1 MGDTTMPSLSGIK
14 RAPLLPIDTGPDP
27 KVIPSDTMLD
37 SDEFL
42 KLLEPLFDGAHLKHV
57 LAVLKRSAV
66 LVFTETALYL
76 RFPNEK
82 VDGKVHRIVR
92 DDLHKDLLGARD
104 KPVYGAYKQQG
115 IITYPPHF
123 ETEVNQEQDMIDAG
137 VERMNKFS
145 NFQEYVD
152 YCDSEIQKWLRPVRH
167 LPPSP
172 SQDSQEASDDTNA
185 QRAALGLPPVLPSH
199 RHWDGNPTDCAAA
212 SSTRPLPML
221 QHPPRRPRRR
231 R

>member
-1 MGDTTMPSLSGIK
+1 
-14 RAPLLPIDTGPDP
+14 
-27 KVIPSDTMLD
+27 MLD

-42 KLLEPLFDGAHLKHV
+42 KLLQPLFDGARLKHV

-66 LVFTETALYL
+66 PVFTETALYL
-76 RFPNEK
+76 RFPNTK

-104 KPVYGAYKQQG
+104 KPVYGAHKQQL

-123 ETEVNQEQDMIDAG
+123 GEANHAQDMIDAG

-145 NFQEYVD
+145 NFREYVD
-152 YCDSEIQKWLRPVRH
+152 YCDSEIQTWLRPVRH
-167 LPPSP
+167 SS

-185 QRAALGLPPVLPSH
+185 QRAALGLAPSLPSR
-199 RHWDGNPTDCAAA
+199 RHWTETQPTRGGFVYP
-212 SSTRPLPML
+212 SSTDATAQLTPTRAWMQMRKLP
-221 QHPPRRPRRR
+221 RTSTTDARA
-231 R
+231 

>member
-1 MGDTTMPSLSGIK
+1 MGKVDIADLKSFVTVDEDGTVDGRYNDAKLVRNQM
-14 RAPLLPIDTGPDP
+14 RAFASNDTGPDP

-92 DDLHKDLLGARD
+92 DDLHKDLLGAR
-104 KPVYGAYKQQG
+104 
-115 IITYPPHF
+115 
-123 ETEVNQEQDMIDAG
+123 EQACLWCLQAAG
-137 VERMNKFS
+137 DHHLSSK
-145 NFQEYVD
+145 
-152 YCDSEIQKWLRPVRH
+152 LR
-167 LPPSP
+167 
-172 SQDSQEASDDTNA
+172 D
-185 QRAALGLPPVLPSH
+185 
-199 RHWDGNPTDCAAA
+199 
-212 SSTRPLPML
+212 
-221 QHPPRRPRRR
+221 
-231 R
+231 